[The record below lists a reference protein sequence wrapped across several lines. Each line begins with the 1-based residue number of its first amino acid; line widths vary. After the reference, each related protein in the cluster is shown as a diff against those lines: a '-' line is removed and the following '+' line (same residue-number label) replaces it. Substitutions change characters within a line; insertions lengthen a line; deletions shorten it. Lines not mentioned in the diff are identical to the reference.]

1 MSWCCRD
8 IFLPSDQLL
17 AQLDVGRSR
26 FSWPGPDSISSTL
39 LSDQNQVPSPQR
51 PLLWSSRLQCR
62 DLGGRKFS
70 VNSANSVNSD
80 IHLRDICP
88 SDWGEGFNSSTLW
101 RHHIHMGWHF
111 YPKIWPISPT
121 RSNITP
127 CYMMHEVNPSV
138 ILSILVCKWI
148 WTRVIQD
155 MQALVCWFLIW
166 IAGAAYLNSISWCFH
181 LKACQIKMGLEES

>member
-1 MSWCCRD
+1 MTPLCCSEWAADNWKSQDYWIESDWPRHTVSWLVSLVSEVWNLKELLLWNIWWWVSWCCRN

-26 FSWPGPDSISSTL
+26 FSWPGPDSISSAL
-39 LSDQNQVPSPQR
+39 LSDRNQVPSPQR

-111 YPKIWPISPT
+111 YPKIWPI
-121 RSNITP
+121 
-127 CYMMHEVNPSV
+127 
-138 ILSILVCKWI
+138 
-148 WTRVIQD
+148 
-155 MQALVCWFLIW
+155 
-166 IAGAAYLNSISWCFH
+166 
-181 LKACQIKMGLEES
+181 